1 MMSTAIY
8 SKIDPNTPAAFSP
21 TIVTDMQRGDQG
33 FRGVIVSDDLGHAV
47 QVSNYS
53 VGARAVKFLDA
64 GGTMVLTVD
73 ATQAAAMTAAVA
85 ARAQADPAFKARID
99 QDALLVLQAKQ
110 ARGLL

>member
-1 MMSTAIY
+1 
-8 SKIDPNTPAAFSP
+8 
-21 TIVTDMQRGDQG
+21 
-33 FRGVIVSDDLGHAV
+33 VIVSDDLGNAA

-53 VGARAVKFLDA
+53 IGARAVKFLDA

-85 ARAQADPAFKARID
+85 AKAQSDPAFRAKID